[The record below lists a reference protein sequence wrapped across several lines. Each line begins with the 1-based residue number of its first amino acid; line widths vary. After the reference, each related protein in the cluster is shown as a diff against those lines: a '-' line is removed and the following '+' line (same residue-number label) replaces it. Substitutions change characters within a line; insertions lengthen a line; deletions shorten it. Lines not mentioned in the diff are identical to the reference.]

1 MIQITQLKLPIPH
14 SREQLEEKIARTLG
28 IRPTE
33 IESYEIVRR
42 SVDARKREGLHYVYS
57 LWVKTSRE
65 KKILAK
71 SKHKN
76 IMSINP
82 VRYRFPD
89 PGEQVLEHP
98 PVVVGSGPAGLF
110 CGYMLAKHG
119 YRPLILER
127 GDSARERQDKVEHFW
142 KTGILDP
149 SSNVQ
154 FGEGGAGTFSDG
166 KLNTGVKD
174 KAGRNQE
181 VLRIF
186 VEAGAPED
194 ILYDAR
200 PHLGTDLLIQIVET
214 MRRQIQAMGG
224 SFRFRTQATDLILRQ
239 NRLRGLILNG
249 EEELPAEAVI
259 LALGH
264 SARDTFQ
271 MLYRRGI
278 CMEAKSFAAGVRVE
292 HPQEMITRSQY
303 GEHVPEE
310 LKAASYRLA
319 QNLDNGRGVYSFC
332 MCPGGWVVNASSEPG
347 FLAVNGMSYRA
358 RGGPNAN
365 SAIVVTV
372 TPEDYAPY
380 NQEGLPEALSGMAFQ
395 RYLEKMA
402 FKAARGRIPVQRFED
417 FCRNRQGGAG
427 GFPPCIKGGYS
438 YENVRNL
445 LPEFIGDSLE
455 AGIRAMDAQISG
467 FAMGDALLSAV
478 ESRTSSPV
486 RICRNEFLES
496 NIPGLY
502 PCGEGAGYAGGITSA
517 AMDGIRCAEAVGKK
531 FVNFR

>member
-1 MIQITQLKLPIPH
+1 MKTLLGAMY
-14 SREQLEEKIARTLG
+14 EKLG
-28 IRPTE
+28 IRKEVWEFGEE
-33 IESYEIVRR
+33 ILGTLTHRFEKIGQTAEYNQLKVIHAMQANRVSEACLYASSGYGYNDLGRDTLEKVYATAFGAEDALVRSADCLR
-42 SVDARKREGLHYVYS
+42 
-57 LWVKTSRE
+57 
-65 KKILAK
+65 
-71 SKHKN
+71 
-76 IMSINP
+76 
-82 VRYRFPD
+82 
-89 PGEQVLEHP
+89 HP
-98 PVVVGSGPAGLF
+98 CAGSGPLRKSAAPGTNCFPRWESPMIRLEEVI
-110 CGYMLAKHG
+110 GIRPSRGSLHEYG
-119 YRPLILER
+119 VTYRQV
-127 GDSARERQDKVEHFW
+127 D
-142 KTGILDP
+142 
-149 SSNVQ
+149 
-154 FGEGGAGTFSDG
+154 
-166 KLNTGVKD
+166 
-174 KAGRNQE
+174 
-181 VLRIF
+181 
-186 VEAGAPED
+186 
-194 ILYDAR
+194 
-200 PHLGTDLLIQIVET
+200 VET

-445 LPEFIGDSLE
+445 LPNL
-455 AGIRAMDAQISG
+455 
-467 FAMGDALLSAV
+467 
-478 ESRTSSPV
+478 
-486 RICRNEFLES
+486 
-496 NIPGLY
+496 
-502 PCGEGAGYAGGITSA
+502 
-517 AMDGIRCAEAVGKK
+517 
-531 FVNFR
+531 